1 MSQRILIVDDE
12 ADMREVIQE
21 NLLDLG
27 VEFVHA
33 ADGRQALD
41 AIHSGTFDLILSDYK
56 MPEFD
61 GIELL
66 KTLNERGNK
75 VPVIWLSG
83 HADKAMFREA
93 WKYGVY
99 DFFAKPVDFAAFRA
113 AAINA
118 LKMGKN
124 YLENSPRN
132 YIRDRETEEVRIVIE
147 KKLYLELQEHALKTG
162 SSVATC
168 VSEMIAKTLAPR

>member
-12 ADMREVIQE
+12 QDMREVILEHLSETGAEIVQ
-21 NLLDLG
+21 
-27 VEFVHA
+27 A
-33 ADGRQALD
+33 ANGRQALD
-41 AIHSGTFDLILSDYK
+41 AILTTDFDLILSDYM
-56 MPEFD
+56 MPEFN

-66 KTLNERGNK
+66 KTLHERGSK

-83 HADKAMFREA
+83 QADQAMFREA

-99 DFFAKPVDFAAFRA
+99 DFFEKPVDFASLREA
-113 AAINA
+113 AGNA

-132 YIRDRETEEVRIVIE
+132 YIRDRETDEIRVVVEKTIH
-147 KKLYLELQEHALKTG
+147 KKLQDHALKHG
-162 SSVATC
+162 LSVSSC
-168 VSEMIAKTLAPR
+168 VSQLIVNLIGT